1 MNVQIRE
8 ATLSDVDEIDRQTHQ
23 IAGTVFDWSAAIA
36 ADDPRVIT
44 LVAAIGDEAVGHI
57 ATGLSYGRTVVG
69 DEHPE
74 DLGWLKIHTLAVA
87 PTHRD
92 RGIASQL
99 LQATIAAL
107 PRDVVGL
114 YGSVIPSNT
123 PGAIDWYRARGFLV
137 TTLAELWNPRLGR
150 GARLLTE
157 SDQAYFYSDVHT
169 LRYWS
174 GKHATEQSE
183 LTRIQ
188 KGVDQEM
195 KLREKAGRTSRSI
208 GYRAFA
214 DHAIAKSS
222 GSCPHMQLAPMRSH
236 LLGWDPSLTI
246 VCEGCYF
253 GHLEA
258 IKPYDAANRCDGCGR
273 FTTGVHV
280 ATVPREL
287 TLVTAGL
294 CQPCAVRTAFDAA

>member
-1 MNVQIRE
+1 MNVEIRE
-8 ATLSDVDEIDRQTHQ
+8 ATLRDVDEIDRQTHQ
-23 IAGTVFDWSAAIA
+23 IAGIVFDWPAAIA
-36 ADDPRVIT
+36 TEDPRAIT
-44 LVAAIGDEAVGHI
+44 RVAAIGDEVVGHI

-74 DLGWLKIHTLAVA
+74 DLGWLKIHTLAVL

-92 RGIASQL
+92 HGIASQL
-99 LQATIAAL
+99 LEATIAGL
-107 PRDVVGL
+107 PRDIVGL

-123 PGAIDWYRARGFLV
+123 PEAIEWYRARGFLV
-137 TTLAELWNPRLGR
+137 ATLADLWNPRLGR

-157 SDQAYFYSDVHT
+157 PDQAYFYSDVHT

-183 LTRIQ
+183 RARIQ
-188 KGVDQEM
+188 KSVDQEM
-195 KLREKAGRTSRSI
+195 KFREKAGRFSRSI

-214 DHAIAKSS
+214 DHAIAVSS

-236 LLGWDPSLTI
+236 LLGWDPVLSI
-246 VCEGCYF
+246 VCDGCQF

-258 IKPYDAANRCDGCGR
+258 IKPYDAENRCDGCGR
-273 FTTGVHV
+273 LDTGVHV
-280 ATVPREL
+280 ATVARDL

-294 CQPCAVRTAFDAA
+294 CQQCAVRTTFDAA

>member
-1 MNVQIRE
+1 MNIHVRE
-8 ATLSDVDEIDRQTHQ
+8 AALVDVAEIDRQTRQ
-23 IAGTVFDWSAAIA
+23 IAGTIFDWPAAIA
-36 ADDPRVIT
+36 SDDPRVIT
-44 LVAAIGDEAVGHI
+44 RVATVGDEVVGHI
-57 ATGLSYGRTVVG
+57 ATGLSYGRTVIG

-74 DLGWLKIHTLAVA
+74 DLGWLKIHTLAVL

-92 RGIASQL
+92 HGIASQL

-107 PRDVVGL
+107 PREVVGV
-114 YGSVIPSNT
+114 YGSVILSNT
-123 PGAIDWYRARGFLV
+123 PTAVDWYRARGFLV
-137 TTLAELWNPRLGR
+137 STVAELWNPRLGK

-157 SDQAYFYSDVHT
+157 PDQAYFSSDVHT

-183 LTRIQ
+183 IARVQ
-188 KGVDQEM
+188 KGLDQEM
-195 KLREKAGRTSRSI
+195 KLRAKAGRVSGSI

-214 DHAIAKSS
+214 DHAIATSS
-222 GSCPHMQLAPMRSH
+222 GSCVHLQLAPMRSH
-236 LLGWDPSLTI
+236 LLGWDPERRI
-246 VCEGCYF
+246 VCESCYF

-258 IKPYDAANRCDGCGR
+258 IRQYDADNRCDGCGL

-287 TLVTAGL
+287 TLVTSGL
-294 CQPCAVRTAFDAA
+294 CQRCAVQTEFNAV